1 MTNQKYTVSALKYR
15 PNSWDTIIGQ
25 ENIAVTLKQ
34 AIQSNQLAQAY
45 LFCGPRGVGK
55 TSTARLFAK
64 EINLKHEPNLEDFTY
79 NIYELDAA
87 SNNQV
92 DDIRNLNDQV
102 RIPPQRGNYKVYIID
117 EVHMLSQSAFNAFLK
132 TLEEPPPHAIFILAT
147 TEKHKI
153 IPTILSRCQVYDFHR
168 ISISNMI
175 LHLEKIA
182 QKEGVK
188 TEKEALHIIADK
200 ADGALRDALSCYD
213 LMVNFTGGHITYK
226 EVVKN
231 LNILDHEY
239 YFKFTD
245 CIINHLIHE
254 SLILYHEISAKG
266 FDGRLFIVGLASHF
280 RNLMISKDER
290 TIKILE
296 YTQETIEK
304 FKNQA
309 SFLSNNHLTDLLSL
323 TNEADYQY
331 KTSQNQRLHV
341 EILLM
346 KLCSLEAEKKKSNF
360 LEAPILEPY
369 SKEKVVESD
378 IVNPKDLEFE
388 VSLNEVK
395 TISKSDNHKESKIR
409 ELEVNTEIIRP
420 KTILAN
426 NKRFATASISSI
438 RKKINDDSNLKI
450 EETQKQ
456 KISVSHFSQI
466 ELENKWNKFADLRK
480 TEGKMGLYTTLTK
493 SKPFLKKDYLISFEI
508 DSEVQKIELLTESQL
523 LLDFLRSELQ
533 NAKVMLDLNISS
545 SETPKL
551 TQLTSR
557 ERFFQMAEKNPDLHN
572 FKEIF
577 DLDIEF

>member
-1 MTNQKYTVSALKYR
+1 MTNEKYTVSALKFR
-15 PNSWDTIIGQ
+15 PTSWDTIIGQ
-25 ENIAVTLKQ
+25 ENIATTLQQ

-64 EINLKHEPNLEDFTY
+64 EINLKYEPNLKDFTY

-102 RIPPQRGNYKVYIID
+102 RIPPQKGKYKVYIID

-182 QKEGVK
+182 QIEGVK

-200 ADGALRDALSCYD
+200 ADGALRDALSCFD
-213 LMVNFTGGHITYK
+213 LMVNFTGGNITYK

-245 CIINHLIHE
+245 FIVNNLIHD
-254 SLILYHEISAKG
+254 SLILYNEISSKG
-266 FDGRLFIVGLASHF
+266 FDGRLFIGGLASHF
-280 RNLMISKDER
+280 RNLMIAKDQR
-290 TIKILE
+290 TINILE
-296 YTQETIEK
+296 HTQETIDK
-304 FKNQA
+304 FINQA
-309 SFLSNNHLTDLLSL
+309 SSLSNDNLTDLLSL

-341 EILLM
+341 EILIM
-346 KLCSLEAEKKKSNF
+346 KLCSLGLEKKKSNF
-360 LEAPILEPY
+360 LKSPILEPF
-369 SKEKVVESD
+369 SNDKVIKSEKVEELK
-378 IVNPKDLEFE
+378 I
-388 VSLNEVK
+388 EVK
-395 TISKSDNHKESKIR
+395 TQVKKDNSISKTEDSQESKNR
-409 ELEVNTEIIRP
+409 DLGVKSEIIRP
-420 KTILAN
+420 KSILAN

-438 RKKINDDSNLKI
+438 RKKINADSNLKM
-450 EETQKQ
+450 EEPKQ
-456 KISVSHFSQI
+456 QDFSNKHFSQE
-466 ELENKWNKFADLRK
+466 ELEEKWNNFADLRK
-480 TEGKMGLYTTLTK
+480 IEGKVGLFTTLTK
-493 SKPFLKKDYLISFEI
+493 SKPIIKDDFLISFEI
-508 DSEVQKIELLTESQL
+508 DSEVQKIEFQTISQL

-533 NAKVMLDLNISS
+533 NGKIVLDLTITSTK
-545 SETPKL
+545 TPKL
-551 TQLTSR
+551 NQLSSR

-572 FKEIF
+572 LKETF